1 MSKLI
6 AKSEQPLEQ
15 RLAISRSMRVARRS
29 WHLRIRIDTP
39 PGAGAVPLVG
49 EASGFFMPWC
59 RQAATAS
66 FRCNY
71 LLLWYMCSHRS
82 EHLASLEITLGR
94 LFKKRG
100 LSFVAN
106 RSSSVCIADR
116 LRILIREAAR
126 LAREKVA
133 RVILYYVRASQV

>member
-1 MSKLI
+1 
-6 AKSEQPLEQ
+6 
-15 RLAISRSMRVARRS
+15 
-29 WHLRIRIDTP
+29 
-39 PGAGAVPLVG
+39 
-49 EASGFFMPWC
+49 
-59 RQAATAS
+59 
-66 FRCNY
+66 
-71 LLLWYMCSHRS
+71 MCSHRG
-82 EHLASLEITLGR
+82 EHLASLEITLAR